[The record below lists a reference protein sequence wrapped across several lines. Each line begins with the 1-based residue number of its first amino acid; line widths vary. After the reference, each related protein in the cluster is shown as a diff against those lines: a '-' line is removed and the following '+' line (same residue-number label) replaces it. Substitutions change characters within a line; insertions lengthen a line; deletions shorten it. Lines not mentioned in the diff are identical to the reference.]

1 MTISWIKVDHRTIDV
16 RGRPHKRRD
25 GVFKDRQCLIEVSPE
40 ISPAQ
45 QADTLI
51 HEIFHAIWATRG
63 LPDQITE
70 EECVTRLASGW
81 ATVMCDNPHLMNSLG
96 EALGGGIPIFEKE

>member
-1 MTISWIKVDHRTIDV
+1 MKIKVDHRTIAV

-81 ATVMCDNPHLMNSLG
+81 ATVMRDNPDLG
-96 EALGGGIPIFEKE
+96 VVLECALRSGLPIFEKE